1 MQINTVRRK
10 QQYHVHLGIICY
22 FLCAGGKVE
31 SVSRLFNMAQGW
43 TQSTYDGRACIPPKW
58 VLQYASKLW
67 VSVRYMATS
76 FANTACKW
84 FKKQPRD
91 Y

>member
-1 MQINTVRRK
+1 MNTVRRK

-43 TQSTYDGRACIPPKW
+43 TQSTYDGRACIPPK
-58 VLQYASKLW
+58 
-67 VSVRYMATS
+67 
-76 FANTACKW
+76 
-84 FKKQPRD
+84 
-91 Y
+91 